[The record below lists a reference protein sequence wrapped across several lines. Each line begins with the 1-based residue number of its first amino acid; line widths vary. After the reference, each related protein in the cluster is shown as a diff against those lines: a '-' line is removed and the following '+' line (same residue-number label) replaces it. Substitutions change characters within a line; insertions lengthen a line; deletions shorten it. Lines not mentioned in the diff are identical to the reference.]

1 VGERGRGVV
10 CGWWIRGLRCRCGC
24 SWWCFADAG
33 TPEYSRG
40 KLAKS
45 IDVNFFFLLLL
56 LLRCRGGCRWISLRG
71 SRGVDWAR
79 TRELCVVFVVVKK
92 ASRQDRRKIDLLCLR
107 VVLTKSPARPEAQK
121 WEGTKWAVEEIITTV

>member
-56 LLRCRGGCRWISLRG
+56 LLVEWIGRG
-71 SRGVDWAR
+71 
-79 TRELCVVFVVVKK
+79 RESFAWC
-92 ASRQDRRKIDLLCLR
+92 LL
-107 VVLTKSPARPEAQK
+107 
-121 WEGTKWAVEEIITTV
+121 W